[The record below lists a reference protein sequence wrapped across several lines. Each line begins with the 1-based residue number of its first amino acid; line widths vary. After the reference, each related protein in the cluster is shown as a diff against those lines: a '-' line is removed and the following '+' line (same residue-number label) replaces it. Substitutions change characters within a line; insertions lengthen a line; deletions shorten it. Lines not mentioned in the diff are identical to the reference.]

1 MIPFLKSSLN
11 RARDSA
17 LARNSGWMF
26 LGYGL
31 KVVIQAG
38 YFVLIARALGPG
50 EYGAFVGVTALI
62 SILAPFSGLGM
73 GHLLVKNVARDKRL
87 FSVYWGNS
95 LFMSAISGL
104 MLMVLVLGIA
114 RILLPTSIGLQLIF
128 LICLS
133 DLVVV
138 KGSDLGAQAF
148 QAVDQLQFTAK
159 WNVLPNVLRLIGA
172 AFVFLVWGRS
182 TAMTWAWFY
191 LGSTVISSAIA
202 VAFTTARLGAAKLA
216 MSRIPSELK
225 EGLYFGV
232 GLSAQTIYN
241 DIDKTM
247 LARLSTLDAAG
258 IYAAAY
264 RLIDVSFTPVRAV
277 LNAAYANFFRHGQN
291 GIDASVRYG
300 KRLLIRMIGY
310 SLAAFVVL
318 YFAAPIIPFFL
329 GAEFARTVEA
339 LRWLSVLPMLKTI
352 HYFFA
357 DALTGAGYQGVRTV
371 AQTAVAVI
379 NVLLNL
385 WLMPTYS
392 WRGAAWASI
401 ASDGLLIIAIYVAI
415 LVVRYHTGTAPGPA
429 AARFTLGEIPDAA
442 E

>member
-1 MIPFLKSSLN
+1 MIPFLKSRLD

-31 KVVIQAG
+31 KVIVQAG

-62 SILAPFSGLGM
+62 SILAPFSGFGM
-73 GHLLVKNVARDKRL
+73 GHLLVKNVARDKKL
-87 FSVYWGNS
+87 FPVYWGNS
-95 LFMSAISGL
+95 LFTSVISGL
-104 MLMVLVLGIA
+104 MLVVVVLGIA
-114 RILLPTSIGLQLIF
+114 RLVLPASIGLPLIF

-133 DLVVV
+133 DLVFV
-138 KGSDLGAQAF
+138 KGSDIGAQAF

-159 WNVLPNVLRLIGA
+159 WNVLPNLLRLIGA
-172 AFVFLVWGRS
+172 AIVFLVWGRT

-191 LGSTVISSAIA
+191 LGSTVISSAIT
-202 VAFTTARLGAAKLA
+202 VVFTTARLGAPKLA
-216 MSRIPSELK
+216 LSQIPKDLK
-225 EGLYFGV
+225 EGFYFGA

-247 LARLSTLDAAG
+247 LARLSTLDATG

-291 GIDASVRYG
+291 GINASVKYG
-300 KRLLIRMIGY
+300 KHLLVKMIGY
-310 SLAAFVVL
+310 SVLAFLVL
-318 YFAAPIIPFFL
+318 YFAAPVIPYFL
-329 GAEFARTVEA
+329 GAEYARTVEA
-339 LRWLSVLPMLKTI
+339 LRWLSVLPILKTI

-357 DALTGAGYQGVRTV
+357 DALTGAGYQGFRTV
-371 AQTAVAVI
+371 AQTLVAAI
-379 NVLLNL
+379 NVALNL
-385 WLMPTYS
+385 WLMPVYS

-401 ASDGLLIIAIYVAI
+401 ASDGLLIVAIYTAI
-415 LVVRYHTGTAPGPA
+415 LVVRHQSGPAPNPA
-429 AARFTLGEIPDAA
+429 AARFTLGEVPDAA